1 VGDIGG
7 GEGDAPTPTPRVAAD
22 DRPESS
28 QSSRGDDARGACE
41 GAAEDGSSAESRAA
55 ARGTAVV
62 PRRVEREVR
71 PSRSI
76 PVASARRD
84 PSDFGSTFEKRANI
98 VERSLV
104 PPRQERPAS
113 TSPDRANA
121 VAGRSARADIA
132 ETLAMTRS

>member
-1 VGDIGG
+1 
-7 GEGDAPTPTPRVAAD
+7 
-22 DRPESS
+22 
-28 QSSRGDDARGACE
+28 
-41 GAAEDGSSAESRAA
+41 
-55 ARGTAVV
+55 
-62 PRRVEREVR
+62 
-71 PSRSI
+71 
-76 PVASARRD
+76 VASARRD
-84 PSDFGSTFEKRANI
+84 PSDFVSTFEKRANI